1 MRISPAD
8 ARVKRA
14 GASAIYIKGSVLLCG
29 GRSGEVTFS
38 DCLSYDLE
46 TEIWSDHS
54 TLRRPRDES
63 AMAKIGGQVLLIGG
77 LYESSVEVWDAQESV
92 WKAGSELPNVI
103 ARGCAVSNGE
113 MVILTGGHTNTSTES
128 LATTLMLS
136 TETGGWTEI
145 KSMMVP
151 RRDHACIFMEL
162 ERTTG
167 VLVSGGL
174 GENDEVLDSA
184 EFLNLDTK
192 EWTKVSPLK
201 IPRTEHTMS
210 LVYGIPTVIGSFSSL
225 KVIIDL
231 RTLSSHETFIFL

>member
-1 MRISPAD
+1 VRISPAD

-174 GENDEVLDSA
+174 GENDEV
-184 EFLNLDTK
+184 
-192 EWTKVSPLK
+192 
-201 IPRTEHTMS
+201 
-210 LVYGIPTVIGSFSSL
+210 IGSFSSL